1 MSFEEWLIMEK
12 TYSIKA
18 ARDVESRMKRVKSL
32 IEKSEIDLDAIKE
45 LETKGAFN
53 VLSVSVK
60 SQLRRAVRLYCEYC
74 DYE

>member
-1 MSFEEWLIMEK
+1 
-12 TYSIKA
+12 
-18 ARDVESRMKRVKSL
+18 MKRVKSL
-32 IEKSEIDLDAIKE
+32 IEKSEIDLDTIKE
-45 LETKGAFN
+45 LETKEKFN